1 MQIVFLSEIAGKV
14 PSVLYKRLIVDR
26 ETVYGKVS
34 YDTLNVR

>member
-14 PSVLYKRLIVDR
+14 RSVLYNRSFVNR
-26 ETVYGKVS
+26 ETAYGKVS